1 MDIYVHTY
9 ICICTH
15 VYEIHLLLDLKK
27 SISLNILLGG
37 GGEGWVANNG
47 FLLQKHK
54 PHMAPEGPSCH
65 SPPATIGGPPWT
77 VCTSVTL
84 PHALLSSAFVPS
96 STPVSPLCLTLRF
109 LVFPLPLFSLLPPLP
124 PQPCFVQLSCLLVL
138 IACIFKVT
146 PYRGIVPKKHSSF
159 PKKNFD
165 ITVVLISICLCVTHH
180 IPTHGLVPD
189 KKWAKSVL
197 SVL

>member
-1 MDIYVHTY
+1 MDIYVHTH
-9 ICICTH
+9 ICVCTH

-27 SISLNILLGG
+27 SISLNILLGQG
-37 GGEGWVANNG
+37 GSGEGWVTNNG

-65 SPPATIGGPPWT
+65 SPPATVGGPPWT

-109 LVFPLPLFSLLPPLP
+109 LVFPLPLFSLRPPLP
-124 PQPCFVQLSCLLVL
+124 PQPCFVQLSCLMVL

-146 PYRGIVPKKHSSF
+146 PYRGIVLR
-159 PKKNFD
+159 N
-165 ITVVLISICLCVTHH
+165 TVLFLRKILILQ
-180 IPTHGLVPD
+180 
-189 KKWAKSVL
+189 WF
-197 SVL
+197 